1 MHHSPIQYNIILS
14 MREELEF
21 FRKTLEPTSGVI
33 WEAPLAYLIK
43 KTPFATAY
51 GDACLDAAGGF
62 CVELKFWW
70 HLKFPDSVVR
80 CTLKYLKDNSNQN
93 LISINVLEFL
103 TVIIDYCAAYTVI
116 TTQNVTDD
124 PHPVLL
130 SMADNTSAHS
140 WTNHTCKGSLIGK
153 LLAKFFCFLL
163 VDFKLGINFEWISTY
178 NHFIADEISRL
189 KKLQASSSKHFSF
202 DYSSLQQKYPQL
214 KNCHFFQPSPSL
226 LSCLWGILLHKKLPT
241 LAEVV
246 TLKQSGLGK
255 LIT

>member
-1 MHHSPIQYNIILS
+1 MAPQST
-14 MREELEF
+14 ELLLRATGPRQATARRRS
-21 FRKTLEPTSGVI
+21 RKTLEPTSGVI
-33 WEAPLAYLIK
+33 WEAPIAHLIK

-51 GDACLDAAGGF
+51 GDACLDASGGF
-62 CVELKFWW
+62 SVDLKFWW

-93 LISINVLEFL
+93 LISISVLEFL

-116 TTQNVTDD
+116 TTKHVTDD

-163 VDFKLGINFEWISTY
+163 MDFKLGINSEWIPHVRH
-178 NHFIADEISRL
+178 NV
-189 KKLQASSSKHFSF
+189 
-202 DYSSLQQKYPQL
+202 
-214 KNCHFFQPSPSL
+214 
-226 LSCLWGILLHKKLPT
+226 LPR
-241 LAEVV
+241 
-246 TLKQSGLGK
+246 S
-255 LIT
+255 